1 MNAENTPKYVIIE
14 EAEKQVM
21 EPENHKY
28 FVMVRSSLE
37 SPEAARCS
45 PGHDYSPDP
54 HSHHESR
61 PATLLEA
68 HERRNRQTCLIV
80 GFSLLGAFVV
90 LAVVLGVV
98 LGLNH
103 HSKHSS

>member
-1 MNAENTPKYVIIE
+1 MNAESTPKYVIIE
-14 EAEKQVM
+14 EAEKHVM
-21 EPENHKY
+21 EAENHKY

-37 SPEAARCS
+37 LPEAAHIS
-45 PGHDYSPDP
+45 TGHDYSPDP
-54 HSHHESR
+54 YPHLDLR

-68 HERRNRQTCLIV
+68 QKRRNRQTCVIV

-90 LAVVLGVV
+90 LAVVLGAV

>member
-1 MNAENTPKYVIIE
+1 MNAESTPKYVIIE
-14 EAEKQVM
+14 EAEKHVM
-21 EPENHKY
+21 EAENHKY
-28 FVMVRSSLE
+28 FLMVRSSLE
-37 SPEAARCS
+37 SPEAARIS
-45 PGHDYSPDP
+45 IGHDCSPDP
-54 HSHHESR
+54 YPHLDLR

-68 HERRNRQTCLIV
+68 QKRRNRQTCMIV

-90 LAVVLGVV
+90 LAVVLGAV